1 MAPQFEKHLT
11 LDTAFCSIR
20 HAKPHRSSFTIMEVC
35 MNKQV
40 IKGAVVVFV
49 VLSVLD
55 YVVHQVLLTGAYEA
69 TAHLWR
75 PMAEMKWYI
84 FSIVTAFVAFF
95 FTLIFSKGYEGK
107 GVGEGVRY
115 GFYVGMMM
123 AVPMAY
129 GTYGSM
135 PIPYSL
141 ALQWFIYG
149 LIEYVLAGVVVS
161 LVVGKKAAAA

>member
-1 MAPQFEKHLT
+1 
-11 LDTAFCSIR
+11 
-20 HAKPHRSSFTIMEVC
+20 
-35 MNKQV
+35 MNKKLWLGV
-40 IKGAVVVFV
+40 LAVFV
-49 VLSVLD
+49 VIAAWENIVNMLLLSS
-55 YVVHQVLLTGAYEA
+55 AYQA

-75 PMAEMKWYI
+75 PMTEMKIWLFYVI
-84 FSIVTAFVAFF
+84 YLFVAFF
-95 FTLIFSKGYEGK
+95 FTLIFSKGYEEK
-107 GVGEGVRY
+107 GVVEGLRY

-149 LIEYVLAGVVVS
+149 LIEYVLCGMVVA
-161 LVVGKKAAAA
+161 LVYGKQATVTPVKPA

>member
-1 MAPQFEKHLT
+1 
-11 LDTAFCSIR
+11 
-20 HAKPHRSSFTIMEVC
+20 
-35 MNKQV
+35 MNKKLWLGV
-40 IKGAVVVFV
+40 LTVFV
-49 VLSVLD
+49 VIAAWETIVNLLLLSS
-55 YVVHQVLLTGAYEA
+55 AYQA

-75 PMAEMKWYI
+75 PMAEMKIWLFYVI
-84 FSIVTAFVAFF
+84 YLFVAFF

-107 GVGEGVRY
+107 GVVEGLRY

-135 PIPYSL
+135 PIPYSM

-149 LIEYVLAGVVVS
+149 LIEYLLCGMAVA
-161 LVVGKKAAAA
+161 LVFGKQAAVIPVKPA